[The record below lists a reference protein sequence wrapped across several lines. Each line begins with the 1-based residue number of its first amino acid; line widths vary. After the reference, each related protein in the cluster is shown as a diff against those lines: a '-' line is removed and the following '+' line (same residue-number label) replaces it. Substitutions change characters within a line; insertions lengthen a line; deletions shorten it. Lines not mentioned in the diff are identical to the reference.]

1 MVKKNSTHSPPSLD
15 SVTTINS
22 KVASVDASDDL
33 YLTLSYA
40 TKSHLLSLAQLPFN
54 IGRDPSVNHLVIDS
68 HLVSRQ
74 HAQIALESD
83 RLVYRDLSRNGSF
96 IQEGTDEPIYVRNE
110 TYLLHGAGLI
120 KLGDFM
126 HLGDENLITY
136 QISINP
142 LMQVSTSIQ

>member
-1 MVKKNSTHSPPSLD
+1 MSKKDKIDILNHQDSDTVVNSQVSIVD
-15 SVTTINS
+15 TTNPLSI
-22 KVASVDASDDL
+22 
-33 YLTLSYA
+33 TLRYS
-40 TKSHLLSLAQLPFN
+40 TKSLSLSLADLPFN
-54 IGRDPSVNHLVIDS
+54 IGRDPSLNNLVIDS

-74 HAQIALESD
+74 HAQIALDSD

-96 IQEGTDEPIYVRNE
+96 VQEGTSEPVYVRNE

-136 QISINP
+136 HTNASSLIP
-142 LMQVSTSIQ
+142 GSTVIQ